1 MQLGFDHHISQLG
14 DSEYFYVVLY
24 LFFSFCGGYIGWSW
38 MPPLDWCSLP
48 ASTAQ
53 GKCPLSGTQNW
64 TTLENKALSEMTDS
78 NTCMLERFSRI
89 QCFMTL
95 SDVISLYIMIFILSL
110 RRYWIHW
117 MGKICIQNHTVS
129 QILTIWYYHVQLY
142 LALIFICMLEN
153 VMFFIYLNPYNVWI
167 WPIGITEFMICIWIF
182 MKQKGRF
189 SNK

>member
-1 MQLGFDHHISQLG
+1 MWNAARFWSSFITIRE
-14 DSEYFYVVLY
+14 DSEYFYEGLY

-78 NTCMLERFSRI
+78 NICMLERFSRI

-129 QILTIWYYHVQLY
+129 QIFTIRYYHVVSVNFHMHVRKY
-142 LALIFICMLEN
+142 D
-153 VMFFIYLNPYNVWI
+153 FFIYLNLYNVWI
-167 WPIGITEFMICIWIF
+167 WPIGITEFLICIWIF

-189 SNK
+189 SN

>member
-1 MQLGFDHHISQLG
+1 MQLGFDHHISQLE
-14 DSEYFYVVLY
+14 DFEYFYVVLY

-48 ASTAQ
+48 VSTAQ

-95 SDVISLYIMIFILSL
+95 SDVISLYIMIFIFSL

-117 MGKICIQNHTVS
+117 TGKICIQNHTVS
-129 QILTIWYYHVQLY
+129 QIFTTWYYHL
-142 LALIFICMLEN
+142 
-153 VMFFIYLNPYNVWI
+153 
-167 WPIGITEFMICIWIF
+167 
-182 MKQKGRF
+182 F
-189 SNK
+189 SFNFHMHVRKCDVFYIS